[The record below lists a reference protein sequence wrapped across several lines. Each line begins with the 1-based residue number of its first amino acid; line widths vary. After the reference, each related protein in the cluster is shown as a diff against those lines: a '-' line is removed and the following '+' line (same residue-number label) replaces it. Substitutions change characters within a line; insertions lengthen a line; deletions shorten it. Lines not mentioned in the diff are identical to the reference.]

1 MSYML
6 RKNLLLELVAIG
18 ILTIIVQ
25 FFIYR
30 FLSGE
35 FPGPRLPHFKKMIL
49 GSFLLGVSLHF
60 ILEIATV
67 NEKWC
72 RSTYFLHTKDS

>member
-1 MSYML
+1 M
-6 RKNLLLELVAIG
+6 RKNLPLELVAIG
-18 ILTIIVQ
+18 LLTIIVE

-30 FLSGE
+30 LLSGQ
-35 FPGPRLPHFKKMIL
+35 FPSPKLPHFNKMIL
-49 GSFLLGVSLHF
+49 GAFLLGSSLHF

-72 RSTYFLHTKDS
+72 RTTYK